1 MDSREAPLFVVAQG
15 WRTVCY
21 CPLERRGRHSAN
33 PYGFDAAGIARLG
46 ACRELLRTSR
56 SNPARRRMLW
66 PSLESPFI
74 DICIPDEF
82 SARLSWPPRF
92 VDSHGNPRLYT
103 RLAVNYAQ
111 DRLDRRYSWNEDGSK
126 KFQVFGGI
134 ECTVRCTA
142 RTSAAFKW

>member
-1 MDSREAPLFVVAQG
+1 MDSREAPLFVVPRG

-21 CPLERRGRHSAN
+21 CPLKRRGRHSAN
-33 PYGFDAAGIARLG
+33 PYGFDAAGIARLE

-82 SARLSWPPRF
+82 SGRLSWPPCF
-92 VDSHGNPRLYT
+92 VDSHGNPVAPCDYMSRP
-103 RLAVNYAQ
+103 
-111 DRLDRRYSWNEDGSK
+111 
-126 KFQVFGGI
+126 
-134 ECTVRCTA
+134 
-142 RTSAAFKW
+142 SA